1 MAKVTKIKR
10 EPIMVELDAPMEGE
24 HLLKFTMESFAEMEA
39 KYGSVKEAVEETKTG
54 KIEHVINKKIKPPP
68 HKVIPPP
75 KNALRNSC
83 TTYFSFPVFTIT
95 YLQIPLSYSRQ
106 NMSLYTTVDK
116 IHIKRL
122 P

>member
-54 KIEHVINKKIKPPP
+54 KIEPVAFMLWAGLIYPYDDPSELSLRKVMKSIDIKDMQ
-68 HKVIPPP
+68 
-75 KNALRNSC
+75 
-83 TTYFSFPVFTIT
+83 Y
-95 YLQIPLSYSRQ
+95 Y
-106 NMSLYTTVDK
+106 VDK
-116 IHIKRL
+116 LSEAMQADL
-122 P
+122 PEEAQDAANPN